1 MLPKKFFVVGM
12 SLSLSTAQSLVNQ
25 LALQMHRLMSQAL
38 QLLRS
43 FTEVSVLPLVIYVDV
58 DLESTV
64 EAMMPLGIIQVL
76 AGCETGVAL
85 ADVLSDRMGLTSNG
99 ASKAVARR
107 NKFAMGEAIRAAGL
121 RAVEQCEAATWK
133 AVVDFIEYDLQ
144 PTPFQVILKP
154 SESAGGDAVY
164 LCTCWNDVQ
173 EAFDQ
178 IQGSTNQLGIT
189 NSAVLVQEYLVG
201 TEYVV
206 DTVSRHGVH
215 KVVAIWEYEK
225 GPANN
230 APFVYFVVRLMDP
243 SESPRV
249 SAIVNY
255 ILQVLD
261 ALHIA
266 HGPAHAEVKWV
277 VNEPCLVETGA
288 RCHGN
293 NGTFIPTVDQCIGY
307 NQVTATL
314 DSYIDEQA
322 FNALPAMPPKLRV
335 HGCELSLVS
344 YARGFIESCPG
355 YDVVESL
362 ASYHRRYMLTHV
374 GHMLVPTVDVFT
386 KPGSI
391 WLLHESKDVI
401 EDDIKTIRELERDGF
416 WKIKED

>member
-121 RAVEQCEAATWK
+121 RAVKQLRFTANA
-133 AVVDFIEYDLQ
+133 
-144 PTPFQVILKP
+144 VILKP

-206 DTVSRHGVH
+206 DTVSQHGVH

-335 HGCELSLVS
+335 HGCEVSLVS